1 MSRPSVYLSALGC
14 RLNEAELLSWRRAL
28 SRAGHP
34 LSPAANEADLIVL
47 NTCAVTQE
55 AVRKS
60 KRQLRWLRRQAPD
73 AKVVLTGCFATLE
86 PDTAAALAGVDAVV
100 PNTDKDALVPRIR
113 ALLGDDSAP
122 AAHTEPEAT
131 GLVRTHTRAF
141 VKVQDG
147 CRNRCTFCI
156 VTVARGQE
164 RSRSIA
170 DVLDEVRALVEVG
183 YQEIVLTGVHLGGY
197 GSDTGETLASL
208 VRAVLDEVGVE
219 RLRLGSLEPW
229 DLPDGFFSLWSDPRL
244 CPHLHLPL
252 QSGCDA
258 TLKRMARR
266 CPTARYR
273 DLIARARAEI
283 PRFNVT
289 TDLIVGFPGETDAEF
304 AQTEAFVREIGFGH
318 LHVFSYSRREG
329 TGAARMPGAVP
340 KAVKRARAE
349 RMRALAREQTRAA
362 LLRAVGEQRAVLWDK
377 REGEVPGGV
386 RWSGYTPEY
395 LRVAATAP
403 AGAWLRN
410 TVEAVQLDRVGEA
423 GCLEGLRLGGV

>member
-1 MSRPSVYLSALGC
+1 MSNSSVYLSSLGC

-28 SRAGHP
+28 SRAGHGIA
-34 LSPAANEADLIVL
+34 SDARSADMIVL
-47 NTCAVTQE
+47 NTCAVTHE

-73 AKVVLTGCFATLE
+73 ARVVLTGCFATLE
-86 PDTAAALAGVDAVV
+86 PDAAASLAGVDAVV
-100 PNTDKDALVPRIR
+100 PNTDKDRLVPRLR
-113 ALLGDDSAP
+113 ALLAADAAP
-122 AAHTEPEAT
+122 AAHAEPEAT

-164 RSRSIA
+164 RSRPIA
-170 DVLDEVRALVEVG
+170 DVVDEVRALVAVG
-183 YQEIVLTGVHLGGY
+183 YREIVLTGVHLGGY
-197 GSDTGETLASL
+197 GSDTGERLSSL
-208 VRAVLDEVGVE
+208 VGAVLGEVGVE

-229 DLPDGFFSLWSDPRL
+229 DLPDDFFSLWSDSRL

-273 DLIARARAEI
+273 ALIARARAEI

-318 LHVFSYSRREG
+318 IHVFSYSRREG
-329 TGAARMPGAVP
+329 TGAARLPGAVP
-340 KAVKRARAE
+340 KATKQARAQA
-349 RMRALAREQTRAA
+349 MRALARAQTRAA
-362 LLRAVGEQRAVLWDK
+362 LARAVGEQRPVLWDK
-377 REGEVPGGV
+377 REGEAPGGM

-395 LRVAATAP
+395 LRVAAIAP
-403 AGAWLRN
+403 EDAWLRN
-410 TVEAVQLDRVGEA
+410 EIEAVRLTGAREGF
-423 GCLEGLRLGGV
+423 LEGQRV